1 MDYGYQ
7 KMKLIQQ
14 WQSRKSNLTCLIV
27 LLTQSFT
34 VKNEHLGFVSDG
46 VHDTMIEHF
55 ETK

>member
-1 MDYGYQ
+1 MDYRHQ

-46 VHDTMIEHF
+46 VHDTMIEQF